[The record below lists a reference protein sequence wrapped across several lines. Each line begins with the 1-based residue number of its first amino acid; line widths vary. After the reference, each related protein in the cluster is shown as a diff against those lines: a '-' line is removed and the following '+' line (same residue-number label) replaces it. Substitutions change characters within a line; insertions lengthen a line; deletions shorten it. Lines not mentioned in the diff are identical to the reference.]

1 MLKAGGADESTPRT
15 MREMIQKKFL
25 EEIIG
30 CSSTITLTVDFTY
43 E

>member
-1 MLKAGGADESTPRT
+1 MSKAAAAEEAPKT

-30 CSSTITLTVDFTY
+30 CSRKFLFNNSY
-43 E
+43 HE